1 MFNISNR
8 ESPDMNAPALLV
20 PELRPG
26 GDARPKPLAPATTTA
41 PRPSGWSWPLLR
53 VLFIVAATITAWF
66 IADNWDRWTG
76 AARSQTTDDA
86 FLTGDLTP
94 LSAKVSGYVATVGV
108 QDFAIV
114 RQGELLAEIEPSD
127 YRAQLAQAEANH
139 SAAAAMLANL
149 VNQKAIQR
157 AVIRQAGASI
167 EATAADVTRSHLE
180 ANRQRSLMVERL
192 AGTPQAL
199 ERAEAD
205 EKRFAAQL
213 LLNTAALD
221 QQKALLD
228 SLDVHEKQLAAQRDA
243 SASQVQLAENNLR
256 YTQIRSP
263 VDGMVGQRQV
273 RRGQFVNVGTQIA
286 VVMPLPNI
294 WVIANY
300 KETQMT
306 NIRVGQ
312 PARVTVD
319 AFPDLVLSGHVD
331 SWSPGTG
338 STFALLAPDNAT
350 GNFTKVVQ
358 RMPVKIV
365 LDADPALG
373 TLVRPGMSVEATID
387 TAGRRTTR
395 SDGRWPESQNVAG
408 K

>member
-1 MFNISNR
+1 
-8 ESPDMNAPALLV
+8 MNASALLA
-20 PELRPG
+20 PEPRPG
-26 GDARPKPLAPATTTA
+26 GDAGPTPVAPATATD
-41 PRPSGWSWPLLR
+41 PRPGGWLWPLLR
-53 VLFIVAATITAWF
+53 VSFIVAAAITGWS
-66 IADNWDRWTG
+66 IANNWDRWTG

-94 LSAKVSGYVATVGV
+94 LSAKVSGYVATVRV
-108 QDFAIV
+108 QDFAVV

-127 YRAQLAQAEANH
+127 YRAQLAQAEANL
-139 SAAAAMLANL
+139 AAAVAMLANL

-157 AVIRQAGASI
+157 ALIRQAGASI
-167 EATAADVTRSHLE
+167 EATAADATRSHLE
-180 ANRQRSLMVERL
+180 ANRQRSLL
-192 AGTPQAL
+192 LGHIAGTPQAV

-228 SLDVHEKQLAAQRDA
+228 SLDVQEKQLAAQRDA
-243 SASQVQLAENNLR
+243 AASQVQLAENNLR

-273 RRGQFVNVGTQIA
+273 RPGQFVNVGTQIA

-306 NIRVGQ
+306 KIRVGQ

-319 AFPDLVLSGHVD
+319 AFPDLVLTGHVD

-373 TLVRPGMSVEATID
+373 ALVRPGMSVEATID
-387 TAGRRTTR
+387 TADRRAAR
-395 SDGRWPESQNVAG
+395 SDDRLSEPQNVAG
-408 K
+408 Q